1 MIALTVVLSIPK
13 SLAILVGLCLILVKS
28 DLELK
33 AMVMIALRITYGTV
47 LFIDL
52 LVGNLLTLIIGY
64 FG

>member
-52 LVGNLLTLIIGY
+52 LVGNLLILILGC

>member
-13 SLAILVGLCLILVKS
+13 SLAILVGLCLILVNS

-52 LVGNLLTLIIGY
+52 LVGNLLILILGY